1 MACPQNVSCVPA
13 VDVRVSKLTIV
24 QGALASCQKLFLG
37 DNQIT
42 DVGLSALASACSSG
56 ALAQLIRLDMDGH
69 QIGDAGMT
77 AFAGAVG
84 KGRWTKSNA
93 SICPQTRAILS
104 QWIGY

>member
-1 MACPQNVSCVPA
+1 M
-13 VDVRVSKLTIV
+13 
-24 QGALASCQKLFLG
+24 GALASCQLLNLRDNKIG
-37 DNQIT
+37 DAGMQ
-42 DVGLSALASACSSG
+42 ALAGAVSKG
-56 ALAQLIRLDMDGH
+56 ALAQLIRLDMDGN

>member
-1 MACPQNVSCVPA
+1 
-13 VDVRVSKLTIV
+13 
-24 QGALASCQKLFLG
+24 LASCQKLFLG

-42 DVGLSALASACSSG
+42 DIGLSALASACSSG
-56 ALAQLIRLDMDGH
+56 ALAQLIRLDMDGN